1 MSTTL
6 PEPIL
11 TELIETRRDLHM
23 HPEVAFTEVRT
34 AGIAAERLRALGF
47 EVREG
52 IAKTGVVGIL
62 RGGHPGK
69 TILVRADMDC
79 LPVTEANEVPYK
91 SLNDGFMHACGHD
104 GHTSIALAAARVLA
118 GRRDR
123 LHGTVK
129 FVFQPAEEGP
139 GGAKPMI
146 EAGVMEDP
154 RVDACIGLHL
164 WNDLP
169 SGVVG
174 IAEGPLMAATGEW
187 RATIVGKGGHGAAPH
202 ATIDP
207 IVAAAH
213 CVTALQSIV
222 ARNVDPLKAGVVTV
236 GEFHAGQAFNIIAHE
251 AKLSGTIR
259 SFDDEVHALL
269 ERRLAEVLDHV
280 SAGLG
285 ATALIDYRRGYPVLR
300 NDAAMC
306 DVVRSA
312 AAEVVGEENVVRATP
327 TLGGEDMAYFLR
339 EAPGCFFF
347 VGSASP
353 DEHVYPHHNPRFN
366 IDEAALPVGVQ
377 VMVRAVEKYLANPA

>member
-1 MSTTL
+1 
-6 PEPIL
+6 
-11 TELIETRRDLHM
+11 M

-34 AGIAAERLRALGF
+34 AEIAAARLRALGF
-47 EVREG
+47 EVQEG
-52 IAKTGVVGIL
+52 IAETGVVGIL
-62 RGGHPGK
+62 RGDHPGR

-146 EAGVMEDP
+146 EAGVMDGP
-154 RVDACIGLHL
+154 RVDACLGLHL

-236 GEFHAGQAFNIIAHE
+236 GEFHAGQAFNIIPHE
-251 AKLSGTIR
+251 ARLSGTIR

-269 ERRLAEVLDHV
+269 ERRLVEVLDHI

-306 DVVRSA
+306 EVVRA
-312 AAEVVGEENVVRATP
+312 AATEVVGEENVVRATP

-347 VGSASP
+347 VGSAAP
-353 DEHVYPHHNPRFN
+353 DSDVFPHHNPRFD
-366 IDEAALPVGVQ
+366 IDEAALPIGVQ
-377 VMVRAVEKYLANPA
+377 VIVKAVERYLSDAG

>member
-1 MSTTL
+1 
-6 PEPIL
+6 
-11 TELIETRRDLHM
+11 
-23 HPEVAFTEVRT
+23 
-34 AGIAAERLRALGF
+34 
-47 EVREG
+47 
-52 IAKTGVVGIL
+52 
-62 RGGHPGK
+62 
-69 TILVRADMDC
+69 
-79 LPVTEANEVPYK
+79 
-91 SLNDGFMHACGHD
+91 
-104 GHTSIALAAARVLA
+104 
-118 GRRDR
+118 
-123 LHGTVK
+123 VK

-312 AAEVVGEENVVRATP
+312 ATGVVGEENVVRATP

-347 VGSASP
+347 EGSASP